1 MSRVMGGDLSRLASQ
16 RRAGSSL
23 SELVFY
29 PQKSDALVYYMTAGA
44 IDPRNVGDAWL
55 YRRGLGRLG
64 ITIGFGRALGFTTV
78 TGALGGGLLM
88 HALDPMR
95 RYEGGLD
102 EYYFAQ
108 PEDIQ
113 KHEVFF

>member
-1 MSRVMGGDLSRLASQ
+1 MSRAMGEDLARLSSQ
-16 RRAGSSL
+16 RRAGSPL
-23 SELVFY
+23 SEMVFY
-29 PQKSDALVYYMTAGA
+29 PEKSDALLYYMTAGA
-44 IDPRNVGDAWL
+44 IDPRNAGDAWL

-64 ITIGFGRALGFTTV
+64 IIIGFGRALGVTMV

-95 RYEGGLD
+95 KYEGGLD